1 MGADH
6 ILGVASVP
14 FSTLSKNKLYTMELL
29 PWLPHNERGRAFLTI
44 LSLRNSDEVA
54 RDFVMLRTYR
64 TTDSEYWFYI
74 IQYIKIHHFLI
85 QLIII
90 HCQWAPPFLL
100 PRPSF
105 LLFISC
111 LTNHVQFQTFVRLV
125 NSSRFSLLH
134 WLCSVRSAW
143 RDYWSVEEERFL
155 WY

>member
-64 TTDSEYWFYI
+64 TTDSEY
-74 IQYIKIHHFLI
+74 
-85 QLIII
+85 
-90 HCQWAPPFLL
+90 
-100 PRPSF
+100 
-105 LLFISC
+105 
-111 LTNHVQFQTFVRLV
+111 
-125 NSSRFSLLH
+125 
-134 WLCSVRSAW
+134 
-143 RDYWSVEEERFL
+143 
-155 WY
+155 